1 MERPA
6 GTVPAAAPGNGWAA
20 RPQLQAGRYNAL
32 KYKPRSLRT
41 GCDTLPPMHFAPTTR
56 LLAHFPR
63 QLAILALA
71 CCAALA
77 HADEYSAVEKLLKS
91 GRAEQALEQITDKA
105 GKAPRDPQWRFLR
118 GMAEA
123 NLGRT
128 EQAIATYTQ
137 LTQEYPELPE
147 PYNNLAVLYAG
158 QNQLEKA
165 SAALQ
170 SAIRANPQYAV
181 AHENLGD
188 IYIKLA
194 QQSFAQ
200 AIKLAPAQQ
209 ARLQPKINSL
219 QQLVVPAQA
228 AAGSVPAQKNPALAP

>member
-1 MERPA
+1 
-6 GTVPAAAPGNGWAA
+6 
-20 RPQLQAGRYNAL
+20 
-32 KYKPRSLRT
+32 
-41 GCDTLPPMHFAPTTR
+41 MHFAPTHR

-63 QLAILALA
+63 PLAILALA

-77 HADEYSAVEKLLKS
+77 HADEYSAVEKLLKN

-128 EQAIATYTQ
+128 DQAIATYTQ

-147 PYNNLAVLYAG
+147 PYNNLAVLYAS

-170 SAIRANPQYAV
+170 AAIRANPQYAT

-194 QQSFAQ
+194 QKSFAQ
-200 AIKLAPAQQ
+200 AIQLAPAQQ

-219 QQLVVPAQA
+219 QQLVVPAQPVQ
-228 AAGSVPAQKNPALAP
+228 AAGGAPAQKNPAPAP